1 MNWLILIEFFLIGI
15 VVVQSLSHVRLF
27 QTPWAAAY
35 QAYLSFKHLLEFA
48 QTHVHWVSDAI
59 NHLVPFSSC
68 LQFFP
73 ASGSFLESAL
83 RVRWPKYWSFS
94 FSISPSNEYSELIPF
109 RITVLISLQSKGLSK
124 VFSST
129 TIWKHQFF
137 GIQRSLWSNS
147 HIHTWLVEKP

>member
-1 MNWLILIEFFLIGI
+1 MTLWTTTRIFLFLLTQSCLILCDPTDC
-15 VVVQSLSHVRLF
+15 SKPD
-27 QTPWAAAY
+27 TPV
-35 QAYLSFKHLLEFA
+35 FHHLLEFA

-94 FSISPSNEYSELIPF
+94 FSISPSNECSELIPF

-147 HIHTWLVEKP
+147 HIHTWLLEKP

>member
-1 MNWLILIEFFLIGI
+1 MNCLILIEFFLIGI

-27 QTPWAAAY
+27 QTPWAAAH

-94 FSISPSNEYSELIPF
+94 FSISPSNECSELIPF

-147 HIHTWLVEKP
+147 HIHTWLLEKP